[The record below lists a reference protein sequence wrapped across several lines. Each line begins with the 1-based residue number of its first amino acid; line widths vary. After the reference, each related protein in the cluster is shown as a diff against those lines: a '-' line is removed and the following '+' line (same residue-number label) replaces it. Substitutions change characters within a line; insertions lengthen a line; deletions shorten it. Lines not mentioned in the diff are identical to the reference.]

1 MTAHRKGLGYE
12 WKVRDKFRALGYV
25 YACTSRGV
33 DRSLDAAGVDLAN
46 TGDFLV
52 QCKAVERGLSAH
64 KILDHMPNEKGK
76 TRLMIH
82 KRNIRKQYGGEVVSM
97 YWADFEK
104 LVIDANK
111 ARSLDNET
119 RRTQED

>member
-12 WKVRDKFRALGYV
+12 WKVRDNFRALGYV
-25 YACTSRGV
+25 NACTSRGV

-46 TGDFLV
+46 TGEFLV

-64 KILDHMPNEKGK
+64 KILDNMPNEKGK

-82 KRNIRKQYGGEVVSM
+82 KKNIRKQHGGEVVSM
-97 YWADFEK
+97 YWADFER

-111 ARSLDNET
+111 ARTLHDEA
-119 RRTQED
+119 RRT